1 VSVRFVAIHCWDR
14 LVRVDELEFPELLE
28 TTERLIRL
36 SNDSGD
42 TFSRT
47 WHSLTGRQQ
56 FLVVRGLAETVAHL
70 RAERDT
76 QGYSYGPPD

>member
-1 VSVRFVAIHCWDR
+1 MD
-14 LVRVDELEFPELLE
+14 DLEFPELVE

-36 SNDSGD
+36 SNDSSD

-56 FLVVRGLAETVAHL
+56 FLVVRGLAETVVLLQAG
-70 RAERDT
+70 RRD
-76 QGYSYGPPD
+76 PPASVAPSPD